1 MTQALVL
8 ANASKRFGAT
18 QALDGVSVTFAAGEV
33 HALVGE
39 NGAGKSTLL
48 GIVSGL
54 VHPDPPSA
62 MEINGRAVDLGRWSP
77 KAAQAAG
84 VSLVP
89 QEPAVIEP
97 MTVAENIFLGREP
110 RRGPVLDRNG
120 MRRRAGELLARARC
134 RFLPGRTRGAPE
146 RCPAPAAGDRQGA
159 LHL

>member
-110 RRGPVLDRNG
+110 RRGPLLDRGG
-120 MRRRAGELLARARC
+120 MRRAWLRGRENLHKRYLIHVAGYNLNRVYFENRS
-134 RFLPGRTRGAPE
+134 FSSMGSS
-146 RCPAPAAGDRQGA
+146 
-159 LHL
+159 